1 VVVCAITGLVIVSS
15 GHWKQGIGKAALT
28 QAAFADLHTLGPVV
42 LFVGLLTF
50 VFSTI
55 LGWSYYGE
63 KAAEYL
69 FGTRAITPY
78 RCLWVVAVLVG
89 SVSSL
94 EVVWNFADAMNGL
107 MAIPNLIAL
116 IALSGVI
123 AAETKAH
130 SHELTGKD

>member
-1 VVVCAITGLVIVSS
+1 MTFSLDLRTGLWVTIGAQILTITIV
-15 GHWKQGIGKAALT
+15 GI
-28 QAAFADLHTLGPVV
+28 

-69 FGTRAITPY
+69 FGTRIITPY
-78 RCLWVVAVLVG
+78 RCLWVVAVFVG
-89 SVSSL
+89 SVSSI

-123 AAETKAH
+123 AAETRAH
-130 SHELTGKD
+130 SYELTGKGGPSTTENGTGEIKP